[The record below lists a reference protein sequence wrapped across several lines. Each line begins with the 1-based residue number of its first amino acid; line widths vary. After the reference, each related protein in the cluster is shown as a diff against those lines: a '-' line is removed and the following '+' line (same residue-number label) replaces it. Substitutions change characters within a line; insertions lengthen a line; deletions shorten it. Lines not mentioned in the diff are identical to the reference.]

1 MVPSVLI
8 GCVSKGMPTLFK
20 VCDACIV
27 LILLFLFVVHFHCIN
42 SVIFNGKKKEG
53 NRLKTE
59 EEKEKKKKTKKK
71 KIKKREGGEGER
83 KRERQSN

>member
-1 MVPSVLI
+1 MHSSYST
-8 GCVSKGMPTLFK
+8 VSICRALPLYQF
-20 VCDACIV
+20 CY
-27 LILLFLFVVHFHCIN
+27 LQWE
-42 SVIFNGKKKEG
+42 KKEG